1 MRYSTALCYTL
12 PYYIPVIRAG
22 CHAGG
27 HAMWK
32 VGTLVQPGF
41 KPEDFFFNHFS
52 PKSSQMLSS
61 KEVLYSMACLYAL
74 FDFEEHPSSY

>member
-1 MRYSTALCYTL
+1 
-12 PYYIPVIRAG
+12 
-22 CHAGG
+22 
-27 HAMWK
+27 MWK

>member
-1 MRYSTALCYTL
+1 
-12 PYYIPVIRAG
+12 
-22 CHAGG
+22 
-27 HAMWK
+27 MWK

-41 KPEDFFFNHFS
+41 KPEDFFLTIS
-52 PKSSQMLSS
+52 VPKGNFASVSSQMLSS